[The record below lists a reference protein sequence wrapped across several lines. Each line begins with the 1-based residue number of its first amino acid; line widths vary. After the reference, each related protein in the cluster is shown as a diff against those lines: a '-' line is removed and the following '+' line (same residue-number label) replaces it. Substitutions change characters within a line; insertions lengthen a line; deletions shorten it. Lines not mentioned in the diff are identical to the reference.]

1 MPRLSKADAELN
13 ARIRDWAHSQGLL
26 CAVRGPI
33 PHAIRAAFRNAH
45 YARDTGKT
53 DTSITGR
60 TL

>member
-1 MPRLSKADAELN
+1 MSRLSEADAELN
-13 ARIRDWAHSQGLL
+13 ARIRDWAHSQGLP
-26 CAVRGPI
+26 CAARGPI
-33 PHAIRAAFRNAH
+33 PHAIHAAFWNAH